1 MLIEIDPARP
11 NPRLVQKVVA
21 ALRDGAVVV
30 YPTDTC
36 YGIGGDIFSKSAIEK
51 VYQIK
56 AIPKFVPLSF
66 VCADLS
72 DISRYAVV
80 TNFAYRI
87 LKRHLPGPYTFILP
101 GSREVPKMMLT
112 KRRTV
117 GIRIPDHP
125 VCMAIVNALG
135 NPLISASAGIADGP
149 VWSDPR
155 EIAEAIGDRVA
166 YVVDSGIIPAEPSSV
181 VSLVNDEITIVRAGK
196 GDVSIF

>member
-11 NPRLVQKVVA
+11 NPHLVQKVIS
-21 ALRDGAVVV
+21 ALKDGGVIV

-36 YGIGGDIFSKSAIEK
+36 YGIGCDIFSKSAIEK

-56 AIPKFVPLSF
+56 AISKFVPLSF

-80 TNFAYRI
+80 TNFSYRI
-87 LKRHLPGPYTFILP
+87 LKRHLPGPYTFVLP

-125 VCMAIVNALG
+125 VCMAIVKGLG
-135 NPLISASAGIADGP
+135 NPLISASASIADGP
-149 VWSDPR
+149 TWSDPR
-155 EIAEAIGDRVA
+155 EIAESLGDRVA

-181 VSLVNDEITIVRAGK
+181 VSLIDDEITIMRKGK
-196 GDVSIF
+196 GDVSVF